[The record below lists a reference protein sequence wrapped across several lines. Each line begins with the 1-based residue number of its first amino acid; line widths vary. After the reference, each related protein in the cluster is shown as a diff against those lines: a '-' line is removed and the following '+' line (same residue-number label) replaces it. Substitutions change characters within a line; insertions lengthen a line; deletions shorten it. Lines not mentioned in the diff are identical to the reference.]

1 MDTLVPWMAV
11 GVAVLSLLLDSW
23 LWSGRSKTAA
33 DAEPTRFWKEVQ
45 SLSAGFLTVVAA
57 VAIGLLAGW
66 YFGAM
71 GLAGGAAV
79 GSFIAVVANV
89 AERPLG
95 DGFRPLVVPAGLAT
109 GGIGAT
115 LLAAPPDR
123 LPLQLGVVI
132 GSAVTAAILRA
143 SNSAPVRWPF
153 LTTIFAAALGSAA
166 AIGQFRD
173 NVDRAEATPIVLA
186 VAATLIIA
194 IAAAWRRFS
203 DKQRG
208 KAAGAHSTAV
218 IGGLLLIGA
227 GKLIAS
233 RYLFLNDAFLVIG
246 GSVITAAFVA
256 FIVSD
261 ARGRDPSMFA
271 LGSLLWLAW
280 ATIAFG
286 LMQGFGIGLFAVSSA
301 AFLLLMNARAAFSS
315 LGIVVA
321 ISFYR
326 LFLEMFPTESRSID
340 VGQHYSVMGLL
351 FGAALPIALVN
362 WGAGIA
368 DRFRGKATPALVCVG
383 GLIALC
389 LIVAL
394 PFVLGSRGT
403 IGFVLGLG
411 FASLCLG
418 IAGAGRIS
426 VFNLTSGIGA
436 AVLATFGYVAPH
448 LFVER
453 DTKIR
458 FLGWALGI
466 AVLLVLVAEFLFGRG
481 RKEENHV

>member
-1 MDTLVPWMAV
+1 MDTLVPWMAI

-23 LWSGRSKTAA
+23 LWSGRSKTAD
-33 DAEPTRFWKEVQ
+33 DAGPTRFWKEVQ
-45 SLSAGFLTVVAA
+45 SLSAGFSTALVV
-57 VAIGLLAGW
+57 VVIGLLAGW
-66 YFGAM
+66 YYGAVP
-71 GLAGGAAV
+71 LAGGAAL
-79 GSFIAVVANV
+79 GAFAAAVANI

-95 DGFRPLVVPAGLAT
+95 EAFRPLVVPAGLAT
-109 GGIGAT
+109 GAIGAT
-115 LLAAPPDR
+115 LLAAPADR
-123 LPLQLGVVI
+123 LPLQLGTII
-132 GSAVTAAILRA
+132 GGAVTAGILRA
-143 SNSAPVRWPF
+143 SSPSPVRWPY
-153 LTTIFAAALGSAA
+153 LTTVFIAAVGSAA
-166 AIGQFRD
+166 AIGQFRG
-173 NVDRAEATPIVLA
+173 NVDRAAATPIVLA
-186 VAATLIIA
+186 VAATLIIGV
-194 IAAAWRRFS
+194 AAAWRGFS

-227 GKLIAS
+227 GKLISS
-233 RYLFLNDAFLVIG
+233 RYLFLNDAFLVIA
-246 GSVITAAFVA
+246 GSVVTAAFVA
-256 FIVSD
+256 FVVSD
-261 ARGRDPSMFA
+261 ARGRDAGMFA

-286 LMQGFGIGLFAVSSA
+286 LMHGFGIGLFAVSSA
-301 AFLLLMNARAAFSS
+301 AYLLLMDARAALSS

-321 ISFYR
+321 MSFYR
-326 LFLEMFPTESRSID
+326 LFLEMFPAESRSID
-340 VGQHYSVMGLL
+340 VGQQYSVMGLL

-368 DRFRGKATPALVCVG
+368 NRLRGKAAPAVVCVG

-403 IGFVLGLG
+403 IGFVMGLG

-418 IAGAGRIS
+418 IGGPGRIS
-426 VFNLTSGIGA
+426 VFNLASGIGA
-436 AVLATFGYVAPH
+436 ATLAAFGYVAPH

-458 FLGWALGI
+458 FLGWSLGI
-466 AVLLVLVAEFLFGRG
+466 AVLLLLIAEYLLGRG
-481 RKEENHV
+481 RKEENHA